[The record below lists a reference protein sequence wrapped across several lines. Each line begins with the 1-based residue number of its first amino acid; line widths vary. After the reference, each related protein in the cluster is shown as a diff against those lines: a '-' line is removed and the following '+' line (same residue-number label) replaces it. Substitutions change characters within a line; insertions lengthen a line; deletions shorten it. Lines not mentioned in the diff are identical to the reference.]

1 MYDFEYMTLTGTGE
15 GMAAKKRR
23 AFGLKQNKAMLI
35 ILSSVLILMAA
46 LFIQENRMRKKI
58 EANQTRIQEVELQIE
73 QETQRTQDIQE
84 LEQYMQSP
92 EYIEKVAKDK
102 LGLIK
107 DGETIFKEQK

>member
-1 MYDFEYMTLTGTGE
+1 
-15 GMAAKKRR
+15 MAAKKRR
-23 AFGLKQNKAMLI
+23 AFGFKQNKAMLI